1 MPSFITAF
9 QDSLIA
15 RRHWQ
20 NAQSDGAVAMRR
32 LASGLRVQG
41 AADDAAG
48 LAISQRRE
56 AQLRGM
62 NMAVRNGNDA
72 ISLAQTADGALGQ
85 VSAQL
90 QRVREL
96 AVQAANGVTDGEALQ
111 KEVDQLTREIS
122 RTVVGT
128 RYNAQSLLASGQT
141 LAFQVGAGTG
151 DDDTVRFDLADLSGS
166 AAASTTPATVA
177 QPADGV
183 QPQMQIFVKLSIE
196 YSAKTIALEVES
208 NDTVENVKAKIQEK
222 EGYDPARQRLVFA
235 GQVLEE
241 GRTLADYNIQKESTL
256 QLLLEAEAT
265 PVTQG
270 LHSFNADTA
279 SGSAI
284 DISASA
290 DAARAALARI
300 DADID
305 LVSATRAGYGAV
317 LGRFERIV
325 DQLRGAHGDLSAAQ
339 SRVLDADYATES
351 LRLARAQILQQA
363 GAAMVAQ
370 ANATPAGT
378 LRALLG

>member
-1 MPSFITAF
+1 MSVPIPRKFASALAN
-9 QDSLIA
+9 QV
-15 RRHWQ
+15 
-20 NAQSDGAVAMRR
+20 NA
-32 LASGLRVQG
+32 
-41 AADDAAG
+41 
-48 LAISQRRE
+48 SQ
-56 AQLRGM
+56 QLP
-62 NMAVRNGNDA
+62 D
-72 ISLAQTADGALGQ
+72 LG
-85 VSAQL
+85 
-90 QRVREL
+90 
-96 AVQAANGVTDGEALQ
+96 
-111 KEVDQLTREIS
+111 
-122 RTVVGT
+122 
-128 RYNAQSLLASGQT
+128 SLLASGQT

-151 DDDTVRFDLADLSGS
+151 DDDMVRFDLADLSGG
-166 AAASTTPATVA
+166 AAASTTAATWA

-183 QPQMQIFVKLSIE
+183 QPQMQIFVKLNIE
-196 YSAKTIALEVES
+196 SSAKTIALEVEA

-265 PVTQG
+265 PVTPG
-270 LHSFNADTA
+270 LHSFNVDTA

-351 LRLARAQILQQA
+351 LRLARADPSTGRGGHGGA
-363 GAAMVAQ
+363 GQCHAGWHAPDLAGLRCRSARVG
-370 ANATPAGT
+370 GT
-378 LRALLG
+378 LPR